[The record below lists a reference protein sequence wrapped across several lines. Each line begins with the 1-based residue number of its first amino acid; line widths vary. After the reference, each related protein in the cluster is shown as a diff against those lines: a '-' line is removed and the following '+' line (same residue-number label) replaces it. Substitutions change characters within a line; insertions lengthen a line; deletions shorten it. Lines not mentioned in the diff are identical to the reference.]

1 MHLSDPV
8 AANRIAGG
16 GIFVRTEEV
25 SDTSALVRVKS
36 HIRNLSETG
45 ECLTIVHRITGNG
58 LDRARFGG
66 TVQVPGGGDA
76 ETEQTFRIP
85 NPALWSPETPA
96 LYTLETEL
104 YIGKRSIDREQTR
117 FGIRKIVITP
127 EGLRLNGKAR
137 FLRGV
142 NRPVL
147 YRQRGED
154 RLRPLGQR
162 PTARCLEDQASRF
175 RLRPHLALPL
185 LASFSGCLRRIRYLR
200 SGADPRLAVLR

>member
-1 MHLSDPV
+1 MPNDRSPHH
-8 AANRIAGG
+8 GK
-16 GIFVRTEEV
+16 RT
-25 SDTSALVRVKS
+25 
-36 HIRNLSETG
+36 
-45 ECLTIVHRITGNG
+45 
-58 LDRARFGG
+58 DRARFGG

-142 NRPVL
+142 NRHQEYPTSATPSRTTPNGAMPGRSSKPVSTTSAPRITPP
-147 YRQRGED
+147 RQLFWMPATNTVSSFWSRSSAGSTSVTND
-154 RLRPLGQR
+154 SRNTLC
-162 PTARCLEDQASRF
+162 TAAEK
-175 RLRPHLALPL
+175 
-185 LASFSGCLRRIRYLR
+185 
-200 SGADPRLAVLR
+200 